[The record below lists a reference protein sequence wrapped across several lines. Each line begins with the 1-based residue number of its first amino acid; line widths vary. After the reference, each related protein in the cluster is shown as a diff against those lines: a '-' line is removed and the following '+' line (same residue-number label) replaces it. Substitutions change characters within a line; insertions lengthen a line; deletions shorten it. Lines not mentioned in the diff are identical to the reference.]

1 MSDLRDYIL
10 SKLQEQLGKAE
21 RNPAGQK
28 AVADWKMKRR
38 VGREGSP
45 VRVGQSDTGEH
56 ASIAAEK
63 KAGKLT
69 GKLLSRGPKG
79 LGQTKGGMRGWSNV
93 QQGHSADARQD
104 ASTDLRTQ
112 LAYVLANKLEEYRG
126 EKFGYE
132 PGEAPARGEKNPVK
146 TAVGD
151 ALSKMRYGT
160 KKPAEVEAGVIKDPG
175 TRGGISTETRKKLG
189 KLSKTPRWKKIEG
202 SPGMPKLPSRKK
214 EESTNLKD
222 RMVDILMEMRGDQYK
237 KHNPRSVYATGERPI
252 PKRKSKDAEILGR
265 SLQVDKTF
273 QSGKPATPAAKE
285 KLSGYFNYRPDVA
298 QSLGVRSA
306 MDHDDGGEEPR
317 SGSYFRNRNNGLSER

>member
-1 MSDLRDYIL
+1 MTELRDYIL
-10 SKLQEQLGKAE
+10 SKLQEQLGKAQ
-21 RNPAGQK
+21 RNPAGEK

-38 VGREGSP
+38 VGKPGGP
-45 VRVGQSDTGEH
+45 VRVGQSHTGE
-56 ASIAAEK
+56 AAALHMEK
-63 KAGKLT
+63 QAGELKGKL
-69 GKLLSRGPKG
+69 KSRAFRG
-79 LGQTKGGMRGWSNV
+79 LGQTKGGMRAWSNI
-93 QQGHSADARQD
+93 QQGHSPDARQD

-160 KKPAEVEAGVIKDPG
+160 TKPAEVEGGVIKDPG
-175 TRGGISTETRKKLG
+175 TRGGISTDTRKKLG

-222 RMVDILMEMRGDQYK
+222 RMVDILMETYR
-237 KHNPRSVYATGERPI
+237 R
-252 PKRKSKDAEILGR
+252 
-265 SLQVDKTF
+265 
-273 QSGKPATPAAKE
+273 
-285 KLSGYFNYRPDVA
+285 SGYGSSRRRRETPRERQDRLDYEYRDNYWSGRTDSQGNDA
-298 QSLGVRSA
+298 QNKIA
-306 MDHDDGGEEPR
+306 PGGSDEGHKDSPEGHR
-317 SGSYFRNRNNGLSER
+317 